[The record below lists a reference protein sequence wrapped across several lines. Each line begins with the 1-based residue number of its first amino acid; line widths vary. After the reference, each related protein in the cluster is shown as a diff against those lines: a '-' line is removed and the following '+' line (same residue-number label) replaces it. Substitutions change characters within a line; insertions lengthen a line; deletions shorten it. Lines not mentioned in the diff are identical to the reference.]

1 MAEALR
7 QLVGRRQR
15 QICNEGYF
23 SRILNLKL
31 VGLTGNI
38 RASES
43 RGGEKVKGGLYDPRI
58 EG

>member
-1 MAEALR
+1 MVEALR

-15 QICNEGYF
+15 QICSEGYF
-23 SRILNLKL
+23 SRTLTLKV

-38 RASES
+38 RASGS
-43 RGGEKVKGGLYDPRI
+43 RGGQKVKGGLYDSRI